1 MSDISSP
8 IKLTITWSNGTG
20 FSLVKRVR
28 LIKMFGSTEDI
39 VSFSKSNSADAS
51 YFTDNATG
59 LTADFVIE
67 RSTESV
73 GAHKIKAEYSLT
85 DAGDWTTFPGGELS
99 VNISSTDIDTDFTQ
113 FETGAVSYTP
123 GAGSG
128 FTAEINV
135 ESIEY
140 NVTNGNGVNVFGGR
154 ISFVPGS
161 ITDAYYIIKNDKF
174 LVKAADDSLSFT
186 GNTVDQASNF
196 FNIKTTIGP
205 TEYNFITAGK
215 GVTDKIINY
224 GSGGLNM
231 LVFGDISDLSE
242 SNMTVTLYS

>member
-39 VSFSKSNSADAS
+39 VSFSKSDSADES

-73 GAHKIKAEYSLT
+73 GAHKINAEYSLT
-85 DAGDWTTFPGGELS
+85 DAGDWTAFPGGELS
-99 VNISSTDIDTDFTQ
+99 VDISSTDIDTDFSE
-113 FETGAVSYTP
+113 FEAGEVSYTP

-140 NVTNGNGVNVFGGR
+140 NVKNGKGVNVFGGR
-154 ISFVPGS
+154 ISFIPGS

-196 FNIKTTIGP
+196 FNIKTTIGL

-215 GVTDKIINY
+215 GITDKIINY
-224 GSGGLNM
+224 G
-231 LVFGDISDLSE
+231 
-242 SNMTVTLYS
+242 

>member
-1 MSDISSP
+1 
-8 IKLTITWSNGTG
+8 
-20 FSLVKRVR
+20 
-28 LIKMFGSTEDI
+28 MFGSTEDI
-39 VSFSKSNSADAS
+39 VSFSKSDSADES

-73 GAHKIKAEYSLT
+73 GAHKINAEYSLT
-85 DAGDWTTFPGGELS
+85 DAGDWTAFPGGELS
-99 VNISSTDIDTDFTQ
+99 VDISSTDIDTDFSE
-113 FETGAVSYTP
+113 FEAGEVSYTP

-140 NVTNGNGVNVFGGR
+140 NVKNGKGVNVFGGR
-154 ISFVPGS
+154 ISFIPGS

-196 FNIKTTIGP
+196 FNIKTTIGL

-215 GVTDKIINY
+215 GITDKIINY

-231 LVFGDISDLSE
+231 LLFGDISDLSE

>member
-73 GAHKIKAEYSLT
+73 GTHMIKAEYSLA
-85 DAGDWTTFPGGELS
+85 DAGDWAAFPGGELS
-99 VNISSTDIDTDFTQ
+99 VDISSTDIDTDFSQ
-113 FETGAVSYTP
+113 FEAGEVSYTP